1 MWGSSAV
8 FKCLRRRDDDGW
20 GALRVPSVKIWETCL
35 EFLAN
40 GKKYL
45 KITGTNKPRG
55 VDIYVSVS
63 SCGGGPLSEVR
74 EE

>member
-8 FKCLRRRDDDGW
+8 FKCLRGRDDGL
-20 GALRVPSVKIWETCL
+20 GLLHVPSVKIWETCL

-45 KITGTNKPRG
+45 RIAGTNQLRG
-55 VDIYVSVS
+55 VDIYMSPS
-63 SCGGGPLSEVR
+63 LPRGEVLYLNL
-74 EE
+74 